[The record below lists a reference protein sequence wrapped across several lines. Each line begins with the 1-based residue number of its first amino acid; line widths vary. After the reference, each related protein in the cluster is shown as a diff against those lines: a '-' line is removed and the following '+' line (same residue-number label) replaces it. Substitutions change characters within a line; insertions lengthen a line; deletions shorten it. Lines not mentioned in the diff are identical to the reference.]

1 MIGSDT
7 AAIDSKFFSQK
18 NTSLV
23 LFPSWTNFEQT
34 LDSKSVWSQGET
46 FLFQSIVNTD
56 SIPEEESIFLLQ
68 PYSIEESWN
77 DIQSKVEQIANTIS
91 FYDNRIEVLERQAE
105 LDGYSINL
113 ASRETFLEF
122 FRKNPP
128 LKRGRLVL
136 IENGNLRVVW
146 KDNYGAHI
154 GLQFLENGLIQYV
167 IFKQRSPTLPV
178 SRVYGRDTTDG
189 IINLINAFD
198 LGSILYT

>member
-1 MIGSDT
+1 MIRPDT
-7 AAIDSKFFSQK
+7 AAIDSNFFSQK
-18 NTSLV
+18 STSWISS
-23 LFPSWTNFEQT
+23 PSWTNFEQT

-56 SIPEEESIFLLQ
+56 SIPKEESNFLLQ
-68 PYSIEESWN
+68 PYSIEESWIE
-77 DIQSKVEQIANTIS
+77 IQSKVEQIANTIS
-91 FYDNRIEVLERQAE
+91 FYDNRIEVLKRQAE

-122 FRKNPP
+122 FRRNPP

-136 IENGNLRVVW
+136 IENGNLRAVW
-146 KDNYGAHI
+146 KDNNGAHI

-189 IINLINAFD
+189 IINLIIAFD
-198 LGSILYT
+198 LGSVLYT